1 MISVVNRGYKVNSE
15 KMILTV
21 KETAQILGLSRNSVY
36 QGVLTGQIPCLKV
49 GKRILVPRKALEEL
63 LASVGSKPKAE

>member
-1 MISVVNRGYKVNSE
+1 MNGE

-21 KETAQILGLSRNSVY
+21 KETAQVLGLSRNSVY

-49 GKRILVPRKALEEL
+49 GKRILIPRKALEEL

>member
-1 MISVVNRGYKVNSE
+1 MISVVNGGYKVNSE

>member
-1 MISVVNRGYKVNSE
+1 MNSE

>member
-1 MISVVNRGYKVNSE
+1 VNSE

>member
-1 MISVVNRGYKVNSE
+1 MNDE
-15 KMILTV
+15 KMVLTV

>member
-1 MISVVNRGYKVNSE
+1 MNGE

-21 KETAQILGLSRNSVY
+21 KETAQVLSLSRNSVY

-49 GKRILVPRKALEEL
+49 GKRILIPRKALEEL